1 MEKVR
6 VVVFEAIAI
15 AVRELGLCS
24 LLEVDWANN
33 RYVDV
38 RRIVIELMIVCV
50 DIRSAAFRLALYEGR
65 VMNFNSV
72 FRNHIR
78 MTKKTNETAKTINSL
93 QNNSTDADEPE
104 IHLHLTASLSTYIE
118 SASRPVLFV
127 IIMTAPCQDFCI

>member
-1 MEKVR
+1 MSSVEKVR

-50 DIRSAAFRLALYEGR
+50 DIRSAAFSCSE
-65 VMNFNSV
+65 
-72 FRNHIR
+72 
-78 MTKKTNETAKTINSL
+78 
-93 QNNSTDADEPE
+93 
-104 IHLHLTASLSTYIE
+104 
-118 SASRPVLFV
+118 
-127 IIMTAPCQDFCI
+127 